1 MNGLCV
7 SFNGWAMKKK
17 GPVLVSMFNPMG
29 TVISV
34 ILSVLTLGE
43 SISIG
48 RYTYIYKNGVLLKS
62 FYRLNH

>member
-1 MNGLCV
+1 MSGLCV
-7 SFNGWAMKKK
+7 SFNGWAMKEK
-17 GPVLVSMFNPMG
+17 GPVLVSMFNPIG

-48 RYTYIYKNGVLLKS
+48 RYTYIYINGVLLKS